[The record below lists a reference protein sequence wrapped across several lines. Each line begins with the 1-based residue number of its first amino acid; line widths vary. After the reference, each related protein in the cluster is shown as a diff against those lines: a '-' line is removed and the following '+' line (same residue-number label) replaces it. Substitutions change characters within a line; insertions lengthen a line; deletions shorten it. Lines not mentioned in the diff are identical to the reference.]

1 MTTLTFDTH
10 EFVTELKQAGLSES
24 QAEAITRLHRQ
35 AANATIDY
43 VKHVHS
49 LENVV
54 TNKDLDARIKETEL
68 KIELVRSE
76 LKRDIAETK
85 AELIRWVVGVG
96 LLQITI
102 ITALLLKLI
111 GTIVDGGQKP
121 RIYGARTKKVLTFCL
136 N

>member
-1 MTTLTFDTH
+1 MRRLIM
-10 EFVTELKQAGLSES
+10 LSM
-24 QAEAITRLHRQ
+24 
-35 AANATIDY
+35 NIDI
-43 VKHVHS
+43 
-49 LENVV
+49 ENLV

-111 GTIVDGGQKP
+111 GTI
-121 RIYGARTKKVLTFCL
+121 
-136 N
+136 

>member
-1 MTTLTFDTH
+1 M
-10 EFVTELKQAGLSES
+10 SES

-43 VKHVHS
+43 VKHKHN

-54 TNKDLDARIKETEL
+54 TNKDLDARIKETKL

-76 LKRDIAETK
+76 LKLDFSETK

-102 ITALLLKLI
+102 ITALL
-111 GTIVDGGQKP
+111 
-121 RIYGARTKKVLTFCL
+121 C
-136 N
+136 

>member
-1 MTTLTFDTH
+1 MTKLTFDTH

-43 VKHVHS
+43 VKHEHS
-49 LENVV
+49 LENVI

-102 ITALLLKLI
+102 ITALLLKLA
-111 GTIVDGGQKP
+111 GT
-121 RIYGARTKKVLTFCL
+121 L
-136 N
+136 

>member
-10 EFVTELKQAGLSES
+10 AFVTELKQAGLSEP
-24 QAEAITRLHRQ
+24 QAEAITRLHQQ
-35 AANATIDY
+35 AASATIDY
-43 VKHVHS
+43 VKHEHS

-68 KIELVRSE
+68 TIELVRSE

-85 AELIRWVVGVG
+85 AELIRWVVAVG

-102 ITALLLKLI
+102 ITALLLKLV
-111 GTIVDGGQKP
+111 GK
-121 RIYGARTKKVLTFCL
+121 L
-136 N
+136 

>member
-43 VKHVHS
+43 VKHEHS
-49 LENVV
+49 LENII
-54 TNKDLDARIKETEL
+54 TNKDLDARIKETDL
-68 KIELVRSE
+68 KIELVKSE

-102 ITALLLKLI
+102 ITALLLKLA
-111 GTIVDGGQKP
+111 GT
-121 RIYGARTKKVLTFCL
+121 L
-136 N
+136 